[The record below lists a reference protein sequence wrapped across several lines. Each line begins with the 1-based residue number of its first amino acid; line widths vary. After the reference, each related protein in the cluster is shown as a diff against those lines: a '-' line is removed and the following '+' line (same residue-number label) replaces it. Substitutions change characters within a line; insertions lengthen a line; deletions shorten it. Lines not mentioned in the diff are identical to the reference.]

1 MKTGINW
8 TLNQGKYNHAR
19 NDWKGTE
26 YENDSR
32 FISRFPM
39 MTGDISLDYTP
50 GSWTFSM
57 TGSLQGK
64 MYIDYYAEDE
74 TNSKIKK
81 TPTFMLFN
89 CRIAKQL
96 GNAFTVYTGGKN
108 IFGYI
113 QDEKHTDDAAFMY
126 APVFGATW
134 YVGTSIKI

>member
-64 MYIDYYAEDE
+64 MYIDYYAVQLQD
-74 TNSKIKK
+74 SQAAWQRVHGIYW
-81 TPTFMLFN
+81 
-89 CRIAKQL
+89 KQEHIWI
-96 GNAFTVYTGGKN
+96 YTG
-108 IFGYI
+108 
-113 QDEKHTDDAAFMY
+113 
-126 APVFGATW
+126 
-134 YVGTSIKI
+134 